1 MAIQNDPNL
10 PPPLRV
16 FPMLAPTPGGPLDDH
31 EAIRR
36 LKDGDI
42 SGLEIIVRR
51 YQVRAVRAAFLVT
64 QDEPLAEDVVQ
75 DVFLRLHRH
84 LRRFDDSRPLEPYL
98 MRSVVNGA
106 LNTMRR
112 ERKSTPLEEDTGPLE
127 RRLQTASA
135 ETEVELAEQAREI
148 LDALTRLPPRQRA
161 AIVQRYYLELSE
173 QEMAQALDAPQGTVK
188 WLLHAARLRLRH
200 LLGSGRSTP

>member
-1 MAIQNDPNL
+1 MPETI
-10 PPPLRV
+10 
-16 FPMLAPTPGGPLDDH
+16 PGDQ
-31 EAIRR
+31 EAVRR
-36 LKDGDI
+36 MRTGDI
-42 SGLEIIVRR
+42 GGLEILVRR
-51 YQVRAVRAAFLVT
+51 YQMRAVRAAFLVT

-75 DVFLRLHRH
+75 DVFIHFHQSIRH
-84 LRRFDDSRPLEPYL
+84 FDDGRPLGPYL

-106 LNTMRR
+106 LNAVHRDRR
-112 ERKSTPLEEDTGPLE
+112 STTLDEDSAPLE
-127 RRLQTASA
+127 RRLQAASV

-148 LDALTRLPPRQRA
+148 LAALSRLPPRQRA

-188 WLLHAARLRLRH
+188 WLLHAARLRLRE